1 MVKELLFFFNELASA
16 HSFLSLGVSFLGGI
30 LASLSP
36 CIYPL
41 IPVTLGVIGAYSV
54 SSKTKGF
61 ILSFVFVLGISFVY
75 TVFGIIA
82 SVMGKFLGAM
92 LLNPVNYLIVGL
104 FMCVLGLSL
113 LGIIRLPGIRC
124 NFTFSRDKNSLCP
137 VFLAGMLSGLTIIPC
152 IFPVL
157 GSILAMIS
165 LKKDVLF
172 GALNLFSFSLGYG
185 LILMILGTFGSL
197 ISRLPKTN
205 RGLIIISRCIGLLL
219 ITAGVFYLARAV
231 RFLFL

>member
-1 MVKELLFFFNELASA
+1 MIEELLFLFNKSASA
-16 HSFLSLGVSFLGGI
+16 HSLLSLGVSFLGGI

-54 SSKTKGF
+54 SSKTRGF
-61 ILSFVFVLGISFVY
+61 ILSFVFVLGLSSIY

-82 SVMGKFLGAM
+82 SVMGKFLGTM
-92 LLNPVNYLIVGL
+92 LFNPVNYLIVGL

-113 LGIIRLPGIRC
+113 LGVIRIPGARF
-124 NFTFSRDKNSLCP
+124 NFSFVRNGNSLLP
-137 VFLAGMLSGLTIIPC
+137 VFAAGVLSGLTIIPC

-165 LKKDVLF
+165 LKKDILF

-185 LILMILGTFGSL
+185 LILMVLGTFGSL
-197 ISRLPKTN
+197 ISRLPKTG
-205 RGLIIISRCIGLLL
+205 RGLIIVSRCIGLLL
-219 ITAGVFYLARAV
+219 ITAGIFYLARAV
-231 RFLFL
+231 RFFSP